1 MKTKKFYETDYIPF
15 SGKTNPMDVDL
26 MNPTNIYGFLQ
37 DNVYKQDEY
46 CKKSAMLLYNHARG
60 IPSRLIVCGPSGNG
74 KTLVAEQIKKLWP
87 KTIIVNAATLTKE
100 GWVGSNK
107 VSSFLDMVDSAEPD
121 YIVVFDEF
129 DKIVQPHHSSS
140 GEDASAYI
148 QSEFLKLLEGEQ
160 VKVVK
165 REMGK
170 EIVSI
175 IDTSKM
181 SFIFCG
187 SFAVKA
193 NDIAKKNSTK
203 AIGFTGADYVEK
215 PYSKELTINDIID
228 YGLIPEIAS
237 RVSDVVNVKPLTLKD
252 YEYLLTD
259 HPASPVKKIE
269 EDYQVK
275 LHITKKK
282 LRAIAKEAYESNL
295 GVRYANSKLRRLVDL
310 QIFDSFERSN
320 SEITFIDLK

>member
-1 MKTKKFYETDYIPF
+1 
-15 SGKTNPMDVDL
+15 
-26 MNPTNIYGFLQ
+26 
-37 DNVYKQDEY
+37 
-46 CKKSAMLLYNHARG
+46 
-60 IPSRLIVCGPSGNG
+60 
-74 KTLVAEQIKKLWP
+74 
-87 KTIIVNAATLTKE
+87 
-100 GWVGSNK
+100 
-107 VSSFLDMVDSAEPD
+107 
-121 YIVVFDEF
+121 
-129 DKIVQPHHSSS
+129 
-140 GEDASAYI
+140 
-148 QSEFLKLLEGEQ
+148 
-160 VKVVK
+160 
-165 REMGK
+165 
-170 EIVSI
+170 
-175 IDTSKM
+175 M